1 MKNWNKRYPRNVMK
15 AGWCTYMY
23 VLINQES
30 YFGILDM
37 IFFDINWHLIKIN
50 SKF

>member
-15 AGWCTYMY
+15 AEWCTY
-23 VLINQES
+23 VRINQES
-30 YFGILDM
+30 YLGILDM
-37 IFFDINWHLIKIN
+37 IFFDINCHLVKIN